1 MSDENLLTPAQVAEL
16 LAVPLRTMQ
25 YWREKRMGPAYL
37 TLGPKLIRYRRA
49 DIDAFLA
56 GAAKK

>member
-1 MSDENLLTPAQVAEL
+1 MSDENLLTPAQVADL

-37 TLGPKLIRYRRA
+37 TLGPKLIRYRRS